1 MAHILVVDDSAA
13 DRILAGRLL
22 EKDGHGPVRYA
33 VNGLEALAHARL
45 DRPDIIVSDLQ
56 MPEMDGLQL
65 VEQARDEFPSIPV
78 VLMTAKGSEEIAAE
92 ALRKGAAGYV
102 PKMAL
107 SRQLTEIV
115 QRIVNASGADRLHT
129 RLMHALAEDECCF
142 RFTNDPELFDALVAH
157 FQQLLRCIRLRDEA
171 ARLRA
176 GVAVR
181 AALWIAHHHGNLEI
195 PIDPQLSDDAFNT
208 LAEQRRWETPYAT
221 RSIEFRAKVNRERAE
236 IIIHHEGPGVDLGL
250 LPSNVEGLAADRSW
264 LGGFLVI
271 PAIMDEVRYAADGHT
286 ITLTK
291 HSRAS
296 QDNEELEFSE
306 E

>member
-33 VNGLEALAHARL
+33 VNGLEALEHVRAE
-45 DRPDIIVSDLQ
+45 RPDIIISDLQ

-65 VEQARDEFPSIPV
+65 VESARDEFPSIPV

-107 SRQLTEIV
+107 ARQLAEIV

-129 RLMHALAEDECCF
+129 RLMHALIADECSF
-142 RFTNDPELFDALVAH
+142 TFTNDPELFDAAAAH
-157 FQQLLRCIRLRDEA
+157 VQQLLRCIRLRDEG

-181 AALWIAHHHGNLEI
+181 AAAL
-195 PIDPQLSDDAFNT
+195 D
-208 LAEQRRWETPYAT
+208 
-221 RSIEFRAKVNRERAE
+221 
-236 IIIHHEGPGVDLGL
+236 
-250 LPSNVEGLAADRSW
+250 
-264 LGGFLVI
+264 
-271 PAIMDEVRYAADGHT
+271 
-286 ITLTK
+286 
-291 HSRAS
+291 RAS
-296 QDNEELEFSE
+296 SRQSGDPD
-306 E
+306 

>member
-33 VNGLEALAHARL
+33 VNGLEALEHVRAE
-45 DRPDIIVSDLQ
+45 RPDIIISDLQ

-65 VEQARDEFPSIPV
+65 VESARDEFPSIPV

-107 SRQLTEIV
+107 ARQLAEIV
-115 QRIVNASGADRLHT
+115 QRIVVASGADRLHT
-129 RLMHALAEDECCF
+129 RLMHALVEDECCF
-142 RFTNDPELFDALVAH
+142 RFTNDPELFDAAVAH
-157 FQQLLRCIRLRDEA
+157 VQQLLRCIRLRDEG

-181 AALWIAHHHGNLEI
+181 SALWIAHHHGNMEI
-195 PIDPQLSDDAFNT
+195 PIDPQLDDEAFNT
-208 LAEQRRWETPYAT
+208 LADQRRWEAPYAT
-221 RSIEFRAKVNRERAE
+221 RSIELRASINRERA
-236 IIIHHEGPGVDLGL
+236 IITIRHQGTGIDLGM
-250 LPSNVEGLAADRSW
+250 LPENVEGLAADRSW
-264 LGGFLVI
+264 LAGFLLI
-271 PAIMDEVRYAADGHT
+271 PAIMDEVTYEADGHG
-286 ITLTK
+286 ITLSK
-291 HSRAS
+291 YSRAS
-296 QDNEELEFSE
+296 DEFDELEIGE

>member
-1 MAHILVVDDSAA
+1 MANILVVDDSAA

-22 EKDGHGPVRYA
+22 EKEGHGPVRYA
-33 VNGLEALAHARL
+33 VNGLEALEHARAE
-45 DRPDIIVSDLQ
+45 RPDIIVSDLQ
-56 MPEMDGLQL
+56 MPEMDGLKL
-65 VEQARDEFPSIPV
+65 VEVARDEFPSIPV

-129 RLMHALAEDECCF
+129 RLMHALVEDQCSF
-142 RFTNDPELFDALVAH
+142 RFANDPELFDALVAH
-157 FQQLLRCIRLRDEA
+157 LQQLLRCIRLRDEG

-195 PIDPQLSDDAFNT
+195 PIDPQLSDDAFAT
-208 LAEQRRWETPYAT
+208 LSEQRRWEEPYAT
-221 RSIEFRAKVNRERAE
+221 RSIEFRASVNRERAD
-236 IIIHHEGPGVDLGL
+236 ITISHEGPGIDLSK
-250 LPSNVEGLAADRSW
+250 LPDNIEGLAADRSW

-271 PAIMDEVRYAADGHT
+271 PAIMDEVHYAADGHT
-286 ITLTK
+286 IALVK
-291 HSRAS
+291 HSRSS

>member
-33 VNGLEALAHARL
+33 VNGLEALAHARAE
-45 DRPDIIVSDLQ
+45 RPDIIVSDLQ

-65 VEQARDEFPSIPV
+65 VETARNEFPSIPV

-107 SRQLTEIV
+107 SRQLGEIV
-115 QRIVNASGADRLHT
+115 QRIVDASGADRLHT
-129 RLMHALAEDECCF
+129 RLMHALADDQCCF
-142 RFTNDPELFDALVAH
+142 RFTNDPELFDALVGH
-157 FQQLLRCIRLRDEA
+157 VQQLLRCIRLRDEA

-195 PIDPQLSDDAFNT
+195 PIDPQLDDDMFQT

-221 RSIEFRAKVNRERAE
+221 RSIEFRSSVNRERA
-236 IIIHHEGPGVDLGL
+236 IITIKYEGAGIDLRL
-250 LPSNVEGLAADRSW
+250 LPDNVESLAADRSW
-264 LGGFLVI
+264 LGGFLVV
-271 PAIMDEVRYAADGHT
+271 PAIMDEVQFDADGQT

-296 QDNEELEFSE
+296 DELEVLELGE